1 MWPPDSGGA
10 EMVALA
16 GMWPVTSFDMHE
28 DSKVPPSM
36 KPWRKGALSLGSII
50 LIGQMILLSIRV
62 LIDFF
67 FIKAF
72 LDLSH
77 RMIIFSSL
85 TLFSCRTH
93 LSLSSG
99 TVTDRLQEG
108 AVAASP
114 TGLLWSQ
121 GTDSTYKK

>member
-1 MWPPDSGGA
+1 MRLPGSGGA
-10 EMVALA
+10 EMVVLA
-16 GMWPVTSFDMHE
+16 GMWPVTSFNMHE

-36 KPWRKGALSLGSII
+36 KPWRKGALSL
-50 LIGQMILLSIRV
+50 IGQMILLSIRV
-62 LIDFF
+62 LIDF

-108 AVAASP
+108 AVVASP